1 MKGKMINVEDCKWVD
16 KWDILGWVEYNKS
29 EARQGEPVSQSD
41 WNSTVMTKI
50 DIVSSMVHRSTMRG
64 AADTLWV
71 HPTNSKLITEGEY
84 YQADKKM
91 WAGRYNVIVTKKIE
105 PNNIFVGREE
115 YFNLEF
121 VTTTDDDG
129 EYVKTRIED
138 ANYSDEELVEYRRK
152 LMGCVKILNTD
163 KLIDFDLDVK
173 WEPKKPLKAKIRNF
187 VDNNFNYGKG

>member
-173 WEPKKPLKAKIRNF
+173 WGTEEAA
-187 VDNNFNYGKG
+187 